1 LSDRVYATQTQEA
14 VAPGVVAAFTYRV
27 RAPVTAREGGT
38 YRFNGDLAISSGE
51 QIHPEGY
58 YQEAAILRGP

>member
-1 LSDRVYATQTQEA
+1 
-14 VAPGVVAAFTYRV
+14 V